1 MSRKAPGKLTAKQK
15 RFCDEYLIDLN
26 GTQAAIRAGY
36 SKNSANEQAAQLLAK
51 LSVSAYIS
59 ERREKLSQKLEITQ
73 ERVLEELARIGFSN
87 VKDFVN
93 GGNNVLELKHIEDSK
108 TAAVAAVKTRLGD
121 DGSVNTEI
129 KLHDKVSA
137 LEKLARHLGLFEKDN
152 IQQRPEALSLKV
164 EIVPPN
170 DDNE

>member
-1 MSRKAPGKLTAKQK
+1 MSSKVPGNLTAKQK
-15 RFCDEYLIDLN
+15 RFCDEYLIDMN

-36 SKNSANEQAAQLLAK
+36 SEKTANEQAAQLLAK
-51 LSVSAYIS
+51 LSVSEYIS
-59 ERREKLSQKLEITQ
+59 ERREKLSKKLEITQ

-87 VKDFVN
+87 IKDFVN
-93 GGNNVLELKHIEDSK
+93 GGNNVLELKHIEEAK

-152 IQQRPEALSLKV
+152 SQQRPEALSLKV